1 MIFRRTAHNVASLP
15 SNTPCWSGPRCEI
28 ASVMRSATP
37 LLAPLLRRVNPA
49 IPHIYVKIPV
59 PEQEPVQKVLI
70 CVEYTT
76 TALAPVT
83 SRPQNASLFIAIP
96 HPPKC
101 LLSGTPSALVDSS
114 SHHRSVAFQA
124 GCPLGRPHS
133 WGHSSSAPS
142 RQNASGVSQPIPP
155 RSSSVA
161 WNSLR

>member
-96 HPPKC
+96 HLPNVFSPE
-101 LLSGTPSALVDSS
+101 P
-114 SHHRSVAFQA
+114 H
-124 GCPLGRPHS
+124 PHS
-133 WGHSSSAPS
+133 LIL
-142 RQNASGVSQPIPP
+142 R
-155 RSSSVA
+155 RTTVA
-161 WNSLR
+161 